1 VLPPRHRRSGIT
13 EQVVFSAAPQAN
25 AALNF
30 LKSKC
35 ATVWTLRAPQVQH
48 TKLHLHFRC
57 RRQPRVFRQR
67 AWARSARAPR
77 HRCDRSLRA
86 LQRHRYQSA
95 AAATRPGGR
104 LALALALALGL

>member
-1 VLPPRHRRSGIT
+1 MCPLSFLGFADTAFAVLTKMAR
-13 EQVVFSAAPQAN
+13 
-25 AALNF
+25 
-30 LKSKC
+30 KC
-35 ATVWTLRAPQVQH
+35 ATVWTLCAPQVQH